1 MCIRDRNNRVLLGG
15 GRNID
20 FKAEETTEFGQ
31 TDPVQLALEDL
42 LKNVIL
48 PELNYEIDYRWSG
61 IMAFGKI
68 LEPLIEEIKPNI
80 FCATR
85 CNGMGIAIGAQ
96 TGEDVANL
104 LLKRL

>member
-1 MCIRDRNNRVLLGG
+1 MGG

-31 TDPVQLALEDL
+31 TEQVQLALQDL

-48 PELNYEIDYRWSG
+48 PKVNYEIDYRWSG

-85 CNGMGIAIGAQ
+85 CNGMGIAIGSQ

-104 LLKRL
+104 LLNTL